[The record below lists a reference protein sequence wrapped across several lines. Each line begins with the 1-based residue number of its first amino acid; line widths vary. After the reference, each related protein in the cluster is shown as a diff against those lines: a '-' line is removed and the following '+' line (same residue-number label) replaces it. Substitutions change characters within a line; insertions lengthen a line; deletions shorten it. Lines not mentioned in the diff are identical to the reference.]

1 MPVMKNGSMIDP
13 VDAQVGGDGDID
25 GIAQTITGDDIDTV
39 LMSPSPVEQ
48 RIDTLREMRV
58 ELEARSH
65 ADRGGEIA
73 PLLNQLDAAIAL
85 LSMRA

>member
-48 RIDTLREMRV
+48 RIDTLREM
-58 ELEARSH
+58 LEARSH